1 MKGRSVHVC
10 SGCVLYCAQ
19 KETHIFNVAI
29 SNELKHAPYSVKQL
43 YENQTESA
51 SHLLAAHMT
60 HVSSKNKFSCCG
72 VCHVE
77 TVAQSEN
84 HGMCCEQS
92 AHGHG
97 NFRYKSHVM

>member
-1 MKGRSVHVC
+1 MLQLVTNC
-10 SGCVLYCAQ
+10 LT
-19 KETHIFNVAI
+19 ETR
-29 SNELKHAPYSVKQL
+29 PYSVKQL
-43 YENQTESA
+43 YETQTESV

-92 AHGHG
+92 AHSHG
-97 NFRYKSHVM
+97 NFRYKSHVL